1 MRLLWLRVPIC
12 GNLSSFLT
20 CSPCLN
26 SRILHAIVLLSFQM
40 FCGRFS
46 EVWTNS
52 QEGSTSFGS
61 SGQPPFEGKTHS
73 VF

>member
-1 MRLLWLRVPIC
+1 MRLLWLRGPTC

-26 SRILHAIVLLSFQM
+26 SRTLRAIVLLSFQM
-40 FCGRFS
+40 FFGRFS
-46 EVWTNS
+46 EVLTNS
-52 QEGSTSFGS
+52 QEGSTSLGS